1 MAAVTAISSNILN
14 IVTHHL
20 YFFSNKNK
28 YQVCGILDF
37 MSLEM
42 QKSCK
47 KIGRL
52 IISIYFN
59 GLTRFRD
66 G

>member
-37 MSLEM
+37 LSL
-42 QKSCK
+42 
-47 KIGRL
+47 
-52 IISIYFN
+52 
-59 GLTRFRD
+59 
-66 G
+66 